1 VDVYNAWMANTDGRL
16 PTAGRKLKEG
26 LVQTSRQLSIHL
38 ENKPGRL
45 ANVLSALAGERVNIV
60 AMSVMDSHDNQ
71 VLRIVVDD
79 PGRARTCVR
88 ALNMAPNE
96 TDVVVAEL
104 RNQPGALAHVCELL
118 ASEHVNIDYCYC
130 SAGGKNGKTMGIF
143 KVSNHDRALRALS
156 SENVNARRKQIRP
169 TRDQR
174 IYQGP
179 RR

>member
-1 VDVYNAWMANTDGRL
+1 
-16 PTAGRKLKEG
+16 
-26 LVQTSRQLSIHL
+26 VQTSRQLSIHL